1 MAGQQQEETLK
12 DQKQE
17 TSRKVGAVGKRTD
30 RPQTRSFPYTAE
42 TVTMKF
48 TAAVTC
54 TLAGG
59 STCSS
64 LIILTRCGDQ
74 RLFTIG
80 CTTLGELLH
89 MATSGVFSS
98 DALSKDLHKIYAVN
112 KNVVL
117 KNGDVVVWE
126 LVF

>member
-1 MAGQQQEETLK
+1 
-12 DQKQE
+12 
-17 TSRKVGAVGKRTD
+17 
-30 RPQTRSFPYTAE
+30 
-42 TVTMKF
+42 
-48 TAAVTC
+48 
-54 TLAGG
+54 
-59 STCSS
+59 
-64 LIILTRCGDQ
+64 
-74 RLFTIG
+74 
-80 CTTLGELLH
+80 